1 MNKRTILLILLTV
14 ITTANMYAQ
23 RGKRAIERIDRE
35 TQSRVFIPKGTWMV
49 GGTVSYSEH
58 EQDNLN
64 FLVIKDV
71 VGNGYDFS
79 ISPYLGY
86 FFRNNMSAGIRF
98 AYNRDYLDLGNL
110 DMDLGDLTLSFKDL
124 YYLEHTYE
132 VSGFMRSYLPIGKS
146 KVFGLFNEIR
156 LTYGYGEGKNTTGS
170 GAEYDGTY
178 QKIQNFQ
185 IGFAPGLTAF
195 ITDWAAAEV
204 SVGVMGFDFKW
215 TDQTTNQVE
224 QGRRRVSSGNFKI
237 NLFSI
242 NLGMTFYL

>member
-1 MNKRTILLILLTV
+1 
-14 ITTANMYAQ
+14 MYAQ

-124 YYLEHTYE
+124 YYLEH
-132 VSGFMRSYLPIGKS
+132 K
-146 KVFGLFNEIR
+146 
-156 LTYGYGEGKNTTGS
+156 YGEGKNSTGS